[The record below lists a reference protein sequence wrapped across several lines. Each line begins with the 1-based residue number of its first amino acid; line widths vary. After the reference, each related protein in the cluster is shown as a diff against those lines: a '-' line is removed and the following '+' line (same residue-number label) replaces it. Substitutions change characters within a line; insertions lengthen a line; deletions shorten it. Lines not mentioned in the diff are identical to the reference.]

1 MKGRKE
7 GRKEEEG
14 GREGRREE
22 GEGGREGAFA
32 DPQALKPLLS
42 SNNQIRSDQSL
53 SVSDSM

>member
-1 MKGRKE
+1 MDTERKE

-14 GREGRREE
+14 GREGRRGE

-53 SVSDSM
+53 SRV